1 MPDNELQLV
10 LEAIGGNADSFG
22 RLADRYSPTLLGLAY
37 SLTGDVELAR
47 DVAQEALLKAYTS
60 LSSLR
65 RPDRFGS
72 WLRQIAAN
80 LARTHLRSLSRHPAV
95 ALEESQEE
103 GGVSLEEMVDRR
115 LARQEVLHTL
125 QSVPEGP
132 RAAVVLHYVVGMA
145 PAEAARHLGIS
156 RAAFDTRLSRGR
168 DALRRELTI
177 LMDEALTEAKQQ
189 VEVYLEGLSERVKS
203 ALRAEPRERVTA
215 AKELALLAA
224 RANLPRLFR
233 DLKGHDEGVRKLTA
247 QLLGDT
253 LDRRAVAPLMEA
265 LQTEEVAAVQAELA
279 RSLSRLGAT
288 AAIPALHALSR
299 NTADMTVHE
308 AADDAVKALS
318 ALDAAAADTESDI
331 AVEIDD
337 LKNAGVESLL
347 FDLLAD
353 DAAPVRVHAA
363 DGLGRVESVK
373 VVPQLATVLGADPQ
387 PYVRRAAAEALGAI
401 LWPGRT
407 SKDRITPAHRAKAVE
422 ALAAAL
428 SDQDMAVQAEAAWS
442 LSLVTPDAQRP
453 AVMQR
458 FHEVLEA
465 AVTGRP
471 GPWWVT
477 FPALA
482 GALGTESDRVRIAR
496 LLLRKDVRFRG
507 PLVEAVLQLARPGQT
522 EANPLVIEAVNTK
535 ADPRCDHKLLKA
547 LGITLDP
554 EALPLLQNA
563 LKGPQPL
570 IREAAAHAIARYPD
584 GQQRLKEAMSAG
596 DEALITAAAGAL
608 DDPAFLEELAPRLS
622 PRGRIALQAAARRL
636 ARTQGEAQG

>member
-1 MPDNELQLV
+1 MPDAELQLV

-37 SLTGDVELAR
+37 SLTGDMELAR

-60 LSSLR
+60 LSTLR

-80 LARTHLRSLSRHPAV
+80 LARTQMRSQVRHPQA
-95 ALEESQEE
+95 ALDELPEQ
-103 GGVSLEEMVDRR
+103 GGLALEEMVDRR
-115 LARQEVLHTL
+115 LARQEVLRTL

-132 RAAVVLHYVVGMA
+132 RDAVILHYVVGLA
-145 PAEAARHLGIS
+145 PADAARRLGIS

-168 DALRRELTI
+168 DALRRELTQ

-189 VEVYLEGLSERVKS
+189 VEIYLEGLSERVKS
-203 ALRAEPRERVTA
+203 ALQADPRERVTA

-233 DLKGHDEGVRKLTA
+233 DLKGHDEGTRKLTA
-247 QLLGDT
+247 QVLGDT
-253 LDRRAVAPLMEA
+253 LDRRAIAPLMEA
-265 LQTEEVAAVQAELA
+265 LQAEETPAVQAELC
-279 RSLSRLGAT
+279 RSLARLGAT

-299 NTADMTVHE
+299 NTADMTVHK

-318 ALDAAAADTESDI
+318 APEASGGDGDI

-337 LKNAGVESLL
+337 LKEAGMEALL
-347 FDLLAD
+347 LDLLHD
-353 DAAPVRVHAA
+353 EGAPVRVQAA

-373 VVPQLATVLGADPQ
+373 AVTELAAVLAADPQ

-407 SKDRITPAHRAKAVE
+407 TRDRITPAQRAKAVE
-422 ALAAAL
+422 GLTAAL
-428 SDQDMAVQAEAAWS
+428 GDPDMAVQAEAAWS
-442 LSLVTPDAQRP
+442 LSLITPDSLKAT
-453 AVMQR
+453 VMAR
-458 FHEVLEA
+458 LHEVLEG

-482 GALGTESDRVRIAR
+482 GAIGAPGDRVRIAR
-496 LLLRKDVRFRG
+496 LLLRRDIRFKG
-507 PLVEAVLQLARPGQT
+507 PLVEAVLQMARPGET
-522 EANPLVIEAVNTK
+522 EANPLVIEAVKSNV
-535 ADPRCDHKLLKA
+535 DPKCDHKLLKA
-547 LGITLDP
+547 LGITQDLQ
-554 EALPLLQNA
+554 ALPLLTDSLQNP
-563 LKGPQPL
+563 KPQA
-570 IREAAAHAIARYPD
+570 REAAAHALAQYPE
-584 GQQRLKEAMSAG
+584 GQRLLKEAMATG
-596 DEALITAAAGAL
+596 DEALVTAAAGAI

-622 PRGRIALQAAARRL
+622 PRGRIAVQAMARRL
-636 ARTQGEAQG
+636 SRSQGEAK

>member
-22 RLADRYSPTLLGLAY
+22 RLADRYSPTILGLAY
-37 SLTGDVELAR
+37 SLTGDMELAR
-47 DVAQEALLKAYTS
+47 DVAQETLLKAYTS

-80 LARTHLRSLSRHPAV
+80 LARTQLRSQGRHPQV
-95 ALEESQEE
+95 GLDELPEQGGVGLEET
-103 GGVSLEEMVDRR
+103 VDRR
-115 LARQEVLHTL
+115 LARQEVLRTL

-265 LQTEEVAAVQAELA
+265 LQTEDVPAVQAELA
-279 RSLSRLGAT
+279 RSLARLGAT
-288 AAIPALHALSR
+288 AAVPALHALSR
-299 NTADMTVHE
+299 NTADMTVHK

-318 ALDAAAADTESDI
+318 NPEPPGGDGDI
-331 AVEIDD
+331 PVEIDD
-337 LKNAGVESLL
+337 LKAAGMEALL
-347 FDLLAD
+347 LDLLAD
-353 DAAPVRVHAA
+353 DTAPVRVHAA

-373 VVPQLATVLGADPQ
+373 AVPQLAAVLGADPQ

-407 SKDRITPAHRAKAVE
+407 SKERITPAQRAKAVE

-428 SDQDMAVQAEAAWS
+428 SDPDMAVQAEAAWS

-458 FHEVLEA
+458 FHEVLEV

-482 GALGTESDRVRIAR
+482 GALGTESDRARIAGM
-496 LLLRKDVRFRG
+496 LLRKDVRFKG
-507 PLVEAVLQLARPGQT
+507 PLVEAVLQLSRPSQT
-522 EANPLVIEAVNTK
+522 EANPLVIEAVQTH
-535 ADPRCDHKLLKA
+535 ADPKCEHKLLKA
-547 LGITLDP
+547 LGVTLDP
-554 EALPLLQNA
+554 EALPLLQTA
-563 LKGPQPL
+563 LKSPQPL
-570 IREAAAHAIARYPD
+570 MREAAAHALARYPH
-584 GQQRLKEAMSAG
+584 GQQQLKEAMSAG
-596 DEALITAAAGAL
+596 DEALITAAAGAI

-622 PRGRIALQAAARRL
+622 PRGRITLQAAARRL